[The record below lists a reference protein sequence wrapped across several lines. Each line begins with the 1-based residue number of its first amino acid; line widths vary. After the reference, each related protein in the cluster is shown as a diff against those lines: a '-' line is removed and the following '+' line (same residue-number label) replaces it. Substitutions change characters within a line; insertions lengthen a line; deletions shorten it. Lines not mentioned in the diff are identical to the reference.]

1 MGDLGSA
8 ADAVLDG
15 VVSGSPRVPGVS
27 AVATDRDGVIYAG
40 ARGERV
46 LGGDPFTT
54 DTVVAIFSTTKAIG
68 GTACLQLVEQ
78 GDLDLDAPAKEYVPR
93 IGGLEVL
100 EGFDDD
106 GTPRLRPPRGDV
118 TTRQLLCHT
127 AGLTYDFFNDTY
139 TRLANEQGQPWVVD
153 ASYASIETPL
163 LFDPGDQ
170 WEYGSNIDWA
180 GLVVEGITGQRLG
193 EVFEERIL
201 GPLGM
206 DSTAFSMTPAM
217 RERMATIHARE
228 DTDGSLI
235 PLVGVEL
242 PPDPEIHMAGHGLY
256 GTAEDYAKFI
266 RMWLNDGAG
275 PDGEQILAPE
285 TVEMAAQNQL
295 PDGMFIKMLPGVGAT
310 EVAKTVLPIS
320 NPRLS
325 NDAEFFPGMPK
336 TWALTFMINEEP
348 APTGRPAGA
357 LGMGGSRQPV
367 LLDRPGQRG
376 GRLLGDADLPL
387 RRPHLGGRVPR
398 LREGGLR
405 QRRLARRNSDPQ
417 HRGEG
422 DHEAKRLTRLS
433 RVVARESSMS
443 RPLTNHMLTGWNRMQ
458 V

>member
-1 MGDLGSA
+1 MGDLNSA

-15 VVSGSPRVPGVS
+15 VVSGSPRVPGVA

-46 LGGDPFTT
+46 LGGDAFTT
-54 DTVVAIFSTTKAIG
+54 DTVCAIFSTTKAIG

-93 IGGLEVL
+93 IGGLQVL
-100 EGFDDD
+100 EGLDDD
-106 GTPRLRPPRGDV
+106 GSPRLRAPKSDI
-118 TTRQLLCHT
+118 TTHQLLTHT
-127 AGLTYDFFNDTY
+127 AGLTYDFFNETY

-163 LFDPGDQ
+163 LFDPGEQ

-180 GLVVEGITGQRLG
+180 GLVVEGVTGKRLG
-193 EVFEERIL
+193 DVFAERIL

-228 DTDGSLI
+228 DSDGSLI
-235 PLVGVEL
+235 PLPGVEL

-275 PDGEQILAPE
+275 PDGEQILRPE
-285 TVEMAAQNQL
+285 TVEMACRNHL
-295 PDGMFIKMLPGVGAT
+295 PEGMFIKMLPGIGAT
-310 EVAKTVLPIS
+310 EVAKTVLPVS

-336 TWALTFMINEEP
+336 TWALSFMINEEE

-357 LGMGGSRQPV
+357 LAWAGLANLYFWIDRANGVGGFWATQIFPFADPTSV
-367 LLDRPGQRG
+367 GGFLDFEKAVY
-376 GRLLGDADLPL
+376 DNA
-387 RRPHLGGRVPR
+387 
-398 LREGGLR
+398 
-405 QRRLARRNSDPQ
+405 A
-417 HRGEG
+417 
-422 DHEAKRLTRLS
+422 
-433 RVVARESSMS
+433 
-443 RPLTNHMLTGWNRMQ
+443 
-458 V
+458 

>member
-1 MGDLGSA
+1 MGDLNTA

-15 VVSGSPRVPGVS
+15 VVSGSPRVPGVA

-46 LGGDPFTT
+46 LGGDAFTT
-54 DTVVAIFSTTKAIG
+54 DTVCAIFSTTKAIG

-78 GDLDLDAPAKEYVPR
+78 GDLDLDAPAKEYVQR
-93 IGGLEVL
+93 IGGLQVL
-100 EGFDDD
+100 EGLDDD
-106 GTPRLRPPRGDV
+106 GSPRLRAPKSDI
-118 TTRQLLCHT
+118 TTRQLLTHT
-127 AGLTYDFFNDTY
+127 AGLTYDFFNETY

-163 LFDPGDQ
+163 LFDPGEQ

-180 GLVVEGITGQRLG
+180 GLVVEGITGKRLG
-193 EVFEERIL
+193 DVFAERIL

-228 DTDGSLI
+228 DSDGSLI
-235 PLVGVEL
+235 PLPGVEL

-256 GTAEDYAKFI
+256 GTAEDYARFI

-275 PDGEQILAPE
+275 PGGEQILRPE
-285 TVEMAAQNQL
+285 TVEMACRNHL
-295 PDGMFIKMLPGVGAT
+295 PEGMFIKMLPGLGAT
-310 EVAKTVLPIS
+310 EVAKTVLPVS

-336 TWALTFMINEEP
+336 TWALSFMINEEE

-357 LGMGGSRQPV
+357 LAWAGLANLYFWIDRANGVGGFWATQIFPFADPTSV
-367 LLDRPGQRG
+367 GGFLDFEKAVY
-376 GRLLGDADLPL
+376 DNA
-387 RRPHLGGRVPR
+387 
-398 LREGGLR
+398 
-405 QRRLARRNSDPQ
+405 A
-417 HRGEG
+417 
-422 DHEAKRLTRLS
+422 
-433 RVVARESSMS
+433 
-443 RPLTNHMLTGWNRMQ
+443 
-458 V
+458 

>member
-1 MGDLGSA
+1 M
-8 ADAVLDG
+8 
-15 VVSGSPRVPGVS
+15 
-27 AVATDRDGVIYAG
+27 
-40 ARGERV
+40 
-46 LGGDPFTT
+46 
-54 DTVVAIFSTTKAIG
+54 
-68 GTACLQLVEQ
+68 EQ
-78 GDLDLDAPAKEYVPR
+78 GELDLDAPAKEYVPR
-93 IGGLEVL
+93 IGNLEVL
-100 EGFDDD
+100 EGFGDD
-106 GTPRLRPPRGDV
+106 GAPRLRPPRGDV

-127 AGLTYDFFNDTY
+127 AGLTYDFFNETY

-163 LFDPGDQ
+163 LFDPGEQ

-206 DSTAFSMTPAM
+206 DSTAFSMTPSM
-217 RERMATIHARE
+217 RERLATIHARE
-228 DTDGSLI
+228 DADGSLI
-235 PLVGVEL
+235 PLAGVEL

-275 PDGEQILAPE
+275 PDGERILRPE
-285 TVEMAAQNQL
+285 TVEMAVQNQL

-336 TWALTFMINEEP
+336 TWALTFMDQRG
-348 APTGRPAGA
+348 ARSHRPARGRA
-357 LGMGGSRQPV
+357 GVGGSRQPV
-367 LLDRPGQRG
+367 LLDRPGQRCR
-376 GRLLGDADLPL
+376 RLLGHPDLPL

-398 LREGGLR
+398 LREGRLR
-405 QRRLARRNSDPQ
+405 QRHLDGPHPAGQVTRTRPV
-417 HRGEG
+417 RGAVG
-422 DHEAKRLTRLS
+422 VRCCP
-433 RVVARESSMS
+433 
-443 RPLTNHMLTGWNRMQ
+443 RPGP
-458 V
+458 

>member
-1 MGDLGSA
+1 MGDLNTA

-15 VVSGSPRVPGVS
+15 VVSGSPRVPGVA

-46 LGGDPFTT
+46 LGGDAFTT
-54 DTVVAIFSTTKAIG
+54 DTVCAIFSTTKAIG

-78 GDLDLDAPAKEYVPR
+78 GDLDLDAPAKEYVQR
-93 IGGLEVL
+93 IGGLQVL
-100 EGFDDD
+100 EGLDDD
-106 GTPRLRPPRGDV
+106 GSPRLRAPKSDI
-118 TTRQLLCHT
+118 TTRQLLTHT
-127 AGLTYDFFNDTY
+127 AGLTYDFFNETY

-163 LFDPGDQ
+163 LFDPGEQ

-180 GLVVEGITGQRLG
+180 GLVVEGITGKRLG
-193 EVFEERIL
+193 DVFAERIL

-228 DTDGSLI
+228 DSDGSLI
-235 PLVGVEL
+235 PLPGVEL

-275 PDGEQILAPE
+275 PGGEQILRPE
-285 TVEMAAQNQL
+285 TVEMACRNHL
-295 PDGMFIKMLPGVGAT
+295 PEGMFIKMLPGLGAT
-310 EVAKTVLPIS
+310 EVAKTVLPVS

-336 TWALTFMINEEP
+336 TWALSFMINEEE

-357 LGMGGSRQPV
+357 LAWAGLANLYFWIDRANGVGGFWATQIFPFADPTSV
-367 LLDRPGQRG
+367 GGFLDFEKAVY
-376 GRLLGDADLPL
+376 DNA
-387 RRPHLGGRVPR
+387 
-398 LREGGLR
+398 
-405 QRRLARRNSDPQ
+405 A
-417 HRGEG
+417 
-422 DHEAKRLTRLS
+422 
-433 RVVARESSMS
+433 
-443 RPLTNHMLTGWNRMQ
+443 
-458 V
+458 